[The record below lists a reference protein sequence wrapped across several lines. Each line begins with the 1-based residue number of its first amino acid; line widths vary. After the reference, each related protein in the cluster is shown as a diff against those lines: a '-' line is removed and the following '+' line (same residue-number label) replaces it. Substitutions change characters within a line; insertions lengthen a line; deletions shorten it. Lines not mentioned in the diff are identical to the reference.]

1 MDIREKYSL
10 DNKVTLYQGDC
21 MDLFKDIPNETCDLI
36 ITSPPYCI
44 GKAYEDKKET
54 YRRLLNNRKKQ
65 LKKYIE
71 FSRLEEVFAGKWGI
85 ILQIKK

>member
-44 GKAYEDKKET
+44 GKAYEDKK
-54 YRRLLNNRKKQ
+54 RD
-65 LKKYIE
+65 
-71 FSRLEEVFAGKWGI
+71 
-85 ILQIKK
+85 LQAFIKKKKKNS